1 MGQLLLRVSMTTH
14 CPAVCDGLMSYRK
27 SVPFSLATTNN
38 SSKRKE
44 SQAPNQVTNKQHKA
58 PQNQPKPDG

>member
-14 CPAVCDGLMSYRK
+14 CPVVCDGLMSYRK
-27 SVPFSLATTNN
+27 SVPFSLSTATANY

-44 SQAPNQVTNKQHKA
+44 SQAPKRRSKKTTKI
-58 PQNQPKPDG
+58 